1 MKMRLK
7 MKNISHAY
15 DINRPTSRHGH
26 KYRKHKM
33 CLSLMMIICIKQ
45 RLSNILSPAT
55 VRLSRKKAL
64 LIKKRVFQLFPTY
77 LFLFIYFNPLTAGV
91 R

>member
-7 MKNISHAY
+7 MKNISHTY

-45 RLSNILSPAT
+45 CLSNILSPAT
-55 VRLSRKKAL
+55 VRLSR
-64 LIKKRVFQLFPTY
+64 
-77 LFLFIYFNPLTAGV
+77 
-91 R
+91 

>member
-1 MKMRLK
+1 MRLK
-7 MKNISHAY
+7 MKNISHTY
-15 DINRPTSRHGH
+15 DINRPRPRHGH

-55 VRLSRKKAL
+55 VRLSRKKVL
-64 LIKKRVFQLFPTY
+64 HIKKRVFQLFPTH
-77 LFLFIYFNPLTAGV
+77 LSLCIYFNPLTAGV
-91 R
+91 H